1 MTALALHAGVGLA
14 AGLLLGVAY
23 FGGLLA
29 TARRMTNSGS
39 PLVMVVSLVL
49 RLALAAIVLAVL
61 ARWSPLALAGGVLGL
76 LAVRILA
83 TSGPQLDRLF
93 PATSPGRSPAGGGH
107 G

>member
-1 MTALALHAGVGLA
+1 MTEVALHAGVGLA

-29 TARRMTNSGS
+29 TARRVTGSGS

-49 RLALAAIVLAVL
+49 RLALAAVVLAVL

-76 LAVRILA
+76 LAVRIRL

-93 PATSPGRSPAGGGH
+93 PTTSPGRSPAGGGH